1 MAFADEKS
9 PMGITLS
16 MEERSAADAVVL
28 EGVRKSFGEKVALD
42 GLWLRIPAGCICGF
56 LGPNGAGKTTTIRLI
71 IGIFRPDA
79 GHLRVLGQADPA
91 LVKRR
96 LGYLPEEKGL
106 YKKMRVRDLILYFA
120 QLKGMEAGRARQR
133 AAELLDALDLAEWAD
148 KKCEAL
154 SKGMGQK
161 LQILVSLIHRPDL
174 VILDEP
180 FSGLDP
186 LGRDA
191 MRDLVLELRRE
202 GRTVIFSTHVMEQA
216 EQLCDRVVLIDRGRK
231 LVEGPVEEVRA
242 GAGRSVLVEVET
254 GTAVDWARL
263 PGVAGFS
270 ANGRQVDLALGEGAD
285 PQELLAALVGQA
297 RVRCFEVRA
306 TSLHEVFVRAVGGR
320 ADAAL

>member
-1 MAFADEKS
+1 
-9 PMGITLS
+9 
-16 MEERSAADAVVL
+16 MEGRFLPDAIVL

-42 GLWLRIPAGCICGF
+42 DLWLRIPTGCICGF

-79 GHLRVLGQADPA
+79 GRLQVLGQANPA
-91 LVKRR
+91 QVKHR

-106 YKKMRVRDLILYFA
+106 YKKMKVRDLILYFA
-120 QLKGMEAGRARQR
+120 QLKGMEVSQARQR
-133 AAELLDALDLAEWAD
+133 AGELLATLGLTEWAD

-154 SKGMGQK
+154 FKGMGQK
-161 LQILVSLIHRPDL
+161 LQILISLIHRPEL

-186 LGRDA
+186 LSRDA

-231 LVEGPVEEVRA
+231 LIEGPLEEVRA
-242 GAGRSVLVEVET
+242 RGGRSVLVETET
-254 GTAVDWARL
+254 ALDWERL
-263 PGVAGFS
+263 PGVAGVS
-270 ANGRQVDLALGEGAD
+270 AAGRQVDLSLAEGAD
-285 PQELLAALVGQA
+285 PQQILAALVGQT
-297 RVRCFEVRA
+297 RIRHFEVRS
-306 TSLHEVFVRAVGGR
+306 TSLHEVFVRAVGGQT
-320 ADAAL
+320 DAAV

>member
-1 MAFADEKS
+1 
-9 PMGITLS
+9 
-16 MEERSAADAVVL
+16 MEERSWTDAVVL
-28 EGVRKSFGEKVALD
+28 EGVRKSFGEKVALEE
-42 GLWLRIPAGCICGF
+42 LWLRIPAGCICGF

-79 GHLRVLGQADPA
+79 GHLRVLGQTDPS
-91 LVKRR
+91 LVKHR

-133 AAELLDALDLAEWAD
+133 ADELLATLDLTAWAD

-161 LQILVSLIHRPDL
+161 LQILVSLIHRPEL

-186 LGRDA
+186 LSRDA
-191 MRDLVLELRRE
+191 MRDLILELRRE

-242 GAGRSVLVEVET
+242 SAGRSVQVEAE
-254 GTAVDWARL
+254 GAVAWEQL
-263 PGVAGFS
+263 PGVAGFF
-270 ANGRQVDLALGEGAD
+270 ANGRQADLTLAEGAD
-285 PQELLAALVGQA
+285 PQRLLAALVGQA
-297 RVRCFEVRA
+297 RVRRFEVRA

-320 ADAAL
+320 RDADL